1 MSSILNFINL
11 EELTTFGL
19 SLLLLNIINYLLIFL
34 PIISIILICD
44 ITKIKNLNQFK
55 EFNSY
60 SFILYTV
67 MLSLLS
73 MAGIPP
79 LLGFTGKFLAVLFL
93 SFKSQYF
100 LLILTLILNMFSMY
114 FYIQNL
120 RFLIKKNKSS
130 ILNYKNYYVN
140 LNYSINQIIVL
151 LNLLNIFGFFFLSD
165 LLIIINNMTT
175 SIYIN

>member
-1 MSSILNFINL
+1 MSFILNFINL
-11 EELTTFGL
+11 EELTTYGL

-60 SFILYTV
+60 NFILYTV

-73 MAGIPP
+73 MSGIPP
-79 LLGFTGKFLAVLFL
+79 LLGFTGKFLAILFL

-130 ILNYKNYYVN
+130 ILNYKNYYIN
-140 LNYSINQIIVL
+140 LNYSINQLIVL
-151 LNLLNIFGFFFLSD
+151 LNLLNIFGFFFISD
-165 LLIIINNMTT
+165 LLIIVNIIT
-175 SIYIN
+175 SYIYIN